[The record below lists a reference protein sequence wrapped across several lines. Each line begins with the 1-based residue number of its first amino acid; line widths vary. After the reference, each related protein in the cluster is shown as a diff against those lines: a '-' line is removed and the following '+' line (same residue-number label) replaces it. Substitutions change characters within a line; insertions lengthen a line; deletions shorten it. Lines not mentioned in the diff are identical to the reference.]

1 MARMVKTRE
10 MSKMH
15 QMELKGKMDL
25 LVRTIKEGKIQMH
38 LTRGVALMNYKF
50 KIKHQVTPLN
60 QTYQV
65 FQACQIC
72 TLNNKNH
79 FLL

>member
-10 MSKMH
+10 MYKMH
-15 QMELKGKMDL
+15 QMELKEKMDH
-25 LVRTIKEGKIQMH
+25 LVRTIREVKTQM
-38 LTRGVALMNYKF
+38 RGVALMNYKF
-50 KIKHQVTPLN
+50 KTKHQVTPLS

-79 FLL
+79 FLH